1 MIDTQLQ
8 SNTAEHRVDFLELIQ
23 NSLHF
28 LSFSLSFQTR
38 IYQLLH
44 IWFTGDSFGPALF
57 GSRYKS
63 SIILPGTLES
73 VPSMWR
79 PKCFHFSFRME
90 KKSSIG
96 RKIGKNLEFV
106 RDRFWCFDS
115 SFLSHHVTA
124 VTFRTTFY
132 VWLTITVNN
141 IVRKQDI
148 KVNENVHKRIFCC
161 CVEKCMQWITEIERD
176 GMKNRLMEDKEE
188 CHWERDEEEIFMC
201 KLRYTH
207 THTNTLSSRQ
217 LGSMNGNRR
226 RSPAQMKVNSTK
238 WKKWIDE
245 QTNREAW
252 KIWNWRKKSEQKK
265 GRKDDLIVVA
275 HKHIAFW
282 MRFLAE
288 DMNGTWSELIDE

>member
-1 MIDTQLQ
+1 MIVWKFVLRCVVSDMADGMCSVHTSSDFKWFVCLCVCVSLSFIACNPANECEKGTWTVMIDTQLQ

-44 IWFTGDSFGPALF
+44 IWFTGDSFGPALL

-63 SIILPGTLES
+63 RIILPGTLES

-79 PKCFHFSFRME
+79 PNCFHFSFRME

-207 THTNTLSSRQ
+207 THKYTL
-217 LGSMNGNRR
+217 
-226 RSPAQMKVNSTK
+226 
-238 WKKWIDE
+238 
-245 QTNREAW
+245 
-252 KIWNWRKKSEQKK
+252 
-265 GRKDDLIVVA
+265 
-275 HKHIAFW
+275 
-282 MRFLAE
+282 
-288 DMNGTWSELIDE
+288 